1 MEPII
6 TFLLLFIQVH
16 SGSQE
21 HSHREEC
28 VLLMVITINT
38 VTEVRLLVLDKMEKT
53 HFLLHLLLST
63 IIKSLDIIQLT
74 NTRRLWKVEWRW
86 YTDRGGAW
94 GINNR
99 GDFPTLSFCLPCIL
113 GLVLDSGEALNLEVP
128 EDTDKTKIPHNQ
140 LPLDKTRNWVIQ
152 QDGKIVDNVH
162 LTPAKHHEE
171 TMPSPLTPL
180 WCWQRWS
187 GSLDF
192 PFYLEVAHAW
202 QGSRQLSDAPAA
214 RVVSAKTL
222 GETWTPWLPPA
233 AVLLSLSVRE
243 RAGFWRRRSWRK
255 DFFKP
260 LCGQIPHNSHVK
272 LVRI

>member
-1 MEPII
+1 MESKI

-28 VLLMVITINT
+28 VLLMIITINA

-53 HFLLHLLLST
+53 HFLLHLLLSI

-86 YTDRGGAW
+86 YTDQGPW
-94 GINNR
+94 DINNR
-99 GDFPTLSFCLPCIL
+99 GDFPVLSFCLPRIL
-113 GLVLDSGEALNLEVP
+113 GLVLGSVQDSGEALNLEVP
-128 EDTDKTKIPHNQ
+128 EDTDKNKIPHNQ
-140 LPLDKTRNWVIQ
+140 LPLDKTRKWVIQ
-152 QDGKIVDNVH
+152 QDGKIFDNIH
-162 LTPAKHHEE
+162 LTPAKHPEE

-180 WCWQRWS
+180 RCWQRWS

-192 PFYLEVAHAW
+192 PFYLEGAHAW

-214 RVVSAKTL
+214 RVVSAKT
-222 GETWTPWLPPA
+222 GGNMDSMTPT
-233 AVLLSLSVRE
+233 LSCAPLSI
-243 RAGFWRRRSWRK
+243 S
-255 DFFKP
+255 
-260 LCGQIPHNSHVK
+260 
-272 LVRI
+272 